1 MVRSEDARTL
11 RRRQDRRMDEVPF
24 PSERKRQVLE
34 LVAAGHATKQIAARL
49 GISTAAVDKH
59 LRQLFR
65 RYGVPNRAA
74 LVGAAY
80 RRAHIA

>member
-1 MVRSEDARTL
+1 MAKIAAPTS
-11 RRRQDRRMDEVPF
+11 
-24 PSERKRQVLE
+24 RKREILD
-34 LVAAGHATKQIAARL
+34 LVADGCATKEIARRL

-74 LVGAAY
+74 LVSAAF
-80 RRAHIA
+80 RHAHLVAIGGMVDAAQWLT

>member
-1 MVRSEDARTL
+1 MLVPRAGPTM
-11 RRRQDRRMDEVPF
+11 RRVNDVPA
-24 PSERKRQVLE
+24 PSVRKRQVME
-34 LVAAGHATKQIAARL
+34 LVADGYATKQIAARL
-49 GISTAAVDKH
+49 GISSAAVDKH

-80 RRAHIA
+80 RRSHIV

>member
-1 MVRSEDARTL
+1 MTDLVAPTR
-11 RRRQDRRMDEVPF
+11 
-24 PSERKRQVLE
+24 RKREILE
-34 LVAAGHATKQIAARL
+34 LVADGCATKQIALRL

-74 LVGAAY
+74 LVSAAF
-80 RRAHIA
+80 RRAHLV

>member
-1 MVRSEDARTL
+1 MVRTDDARL
-11 RRRQDRRMDEVPF
+11 ANCVQHRGMDEVPV
-24 PSERKRQVLE
+24 PSSRKREVLE
-34 LVAAGHATKQIAARL
+34 LVAAGYATKQIAARL

-80 RRAHIA
+80 RRAYIA

>member
-1 MVRSEDARTL
+1 MHDVPVPSARKL
-11 RRRQDRRMDEVPF
+11 QI
-24 PSERKRQVLE
+24 LE
-34 LVAAGHATKQIAARL
+34 LVAEGLPTKDIARRL

-65 RYGVPNRAA
+65 RYQVPNRAA
-74 LVGAAY
+74 LVGAAF